1 MMNKSVD
8 DPERSA
14 RAFELYLQNQSVV
27 YAAVW
32 RTKMVKAKDE
42 PLFDELVEEG
52 MWLYR
57 DFYLKSPQPIETQ
70 AEVEQ
75 FNAMVLQQITWRL
88 LRYAKAERQHRQTGN
103 EVLNDPALGVE
114 TQTTDATP
122 VWEVE
127 ATAGALYAKLNPTER
142 KVFRLLY
149 EEGLSLDEVAEQM
162 RRGRSRISQIRKQI
176 QAKYLALQAEDNR

>member
-1 MMNKSVD
+1 MMNQPVE
-8 DPERSA
+8 DPIRSA
-14 RAFELYLQNQSVV
+14 QAFELYLQNQSVV

-32 RTKMVKAKDE
+32 RTKLIKAKDE

-57 DFYLKSPQPIETQ
+57 DFYLKRSQPVETP
-70 AEVEQ
+70 AEIEQ

-103 EVLNDPALGVE
+103 EVLNDPVLGVE
-114 TQTTDATP
+114 TQTTDTTP
-122 VWEVE
+122 VWEIE
-127 ATAGALYAKLNPTER
+127 ATAGALYATLNRKER
-142 KVFRLLY
+142 QVFDLLY
-149 EEGLSLDEVAEQM
+149 GEGLTIAEVRDRTRWHMSQVY
-162 RRGRSRISQIRKQI
+162 QIRKQI